1 MERIRVFKICKRKM
15 IFIGYGAM
23 FNILNMKKLFFKN
36 FTHTTKRDL
45 IVFGSRVVHVSGFNC
60 VIIFAKLD
68 ELGLLVV

>member
-1 MERIRVFKICKRKM
+1 
-15 IFIGYGAM
+15 M